1 MFQSFSVIFRHIL
14 RFFGVISI
22 ITYKVLEVTQQ
33 MHLLDFVSL
42 RDVLLN
48 LKRHLLY
55 YLVLTKLFLTVFL
68 YCSMHFK
75 IYLRKYQVQFKT
87 QQNYWIF
94 THFFA
99 LHCCTHHWECY
110 FRVQSINTE
119 LWGYI
124 SDFNRQLLETRWIKI
139 GMRS

>member
-1 MFQSFSVIFRHIL
+1 MFQSFLVMFQSFSVIFRHFL

-87 QQNYWIF
+87 QQNY
-94 THFFA
+94 
-99 LHCCTHHWECY
+99 
-110 FRVQSINTE
+110 
-119 LWGYI
+119 
-124 SDFNRQLLETRWIKI
+124 
-139 GMRS
+139 

>member
-48 LKRHLLY
+48 QKRHLLY

-75 IYLRKYQVQFKT
+75 IYLRKYQLSKT
-87 QQNYWIF
+87 IEFW
-94 THFFA
+94 HFFA
-99 LHCCTHHWECY
+99 LRCCTHQWECY

-119 LWGYI
+119 LWLWGRGYI
-124 SDFNRQLLETRWIKI
+124 SDLCIRK
-139 GMRS
+139 